1 MKKIIAVL
9 LCVVCLFSSMSMATC
24 ALDGIISNVSGA
36 LGLEQDDPIG
46 YGITYDSN
54 AFLSGVSSVMYEPR
68 PTVKLNN
75 PGTYTVTDDYPLAV
89 DYQFVCWQL
98 KETKKFYYAGDKIYV
113 DGQITL
119 VAVWEPKN
127 DGRNR
132 VIRVI
137 TTAFETFSRSIKSFL
152 GFFEVEVEYDA
163 LNDNGVNKAYF
174 DLDGLIIEKHDY
186 EKNKRY
192 FEIAIDPVKDGVLYD
207 AFSRTEAIYFG
218 GTFSTVEEQVVE
230 KDENGKITNI
240 TNQVVT
246 KFTGGKKYSAAY
258 EMIGEKTE
266 FTYIDEETGEEKSKM
281 CQVIRVTLTDGVPN
295 PITGQYVTFVLPAGL
310 IRYTEGSGRS
320 AVLHANNAYAF
331 YRFTTNYM

>member
-75 PGTYTVTDDYPLAV
+75 PGTYTVTDDFPLAV
-89 DYQFVCWQL
+89 DYQFVCW
-98 KETKKFYYAGDKIYV
+98 KHKDTKKLYYAGDKIYV

-119 VAVWEPKN
+119 VAVWEPKT
-127 DGRNR
+127 DGRNH

-137 TTAFETFSRSIKSFL
+137 MTAFETFSRSIKSFL
-152 GFFEVEVEYDA
+152 GFFDVEVEYDA

-174 DLDGLIIEKHDY
+174 DLDGIVYETHDFD
-186 EKNKRY
+186 KNKRY
-192 FEIAIDPVKDGVLYD
+192 YEIGVEPVADGVVYD
-207 AFSRTEAIYFG
+207 TFSRTEAIYFG
-218 GTFSTVEEQVVE
+218 GKFTTVEEEVVE

-240 TNQVVT
+240 TNKVVT
-246 KFTGGKKYSAAY
+246 KYVGGTKYSALY
-258 EMIGEKTE
+258 ET
-266 FTYIDEETGEEKSKM
+266 TGEMREVTFGEGDDAYTKTY
-281 CQVIRVTLTDGVPN
+281 QIIRVTLTDGVPD

-320 AVLHANNAYAF
+320 AVLHANNAYAL
-331 YRFTTNYM
+331 YRFTTSYM